1 MVWIMLGSGMDI
13 KNRQYQALFLAVL
26 VAAGST
32 AMAQSI
38 GNQPSAPQAG
48 KIFKSVD
55 SSGNVVF
62 SDKPG
67 DNPNTV
73 VVTPS
78 PINVS
83 DPGPAKVTTDKV
95 ATQQSQ
101 SPGAPAAATAVGAA
115 TDGALASGTNIDAK
129 VDSNGNPI
137 GDPNVSTQNEE
148 EEEEAV
154 AIELVSILSPLP
166 DATLIDIPE
175 PLYVGFQTSP
185 VSLEGSGLMAEVYLD
200 GKLAASGTSALLPVK
215 VPDRGTH
222 TLLVKVVD
230 KNGQT
235 QVSSK
240 EQNIHIKKTAVARGN

>member
-1 MVWIMLGSGMDI
+1 MVWIMLRSGMDI
-13 KNRQYQALFLAVL
+13 KKRQYQALLLTIL

-83 DPGPAKVTTDKV
+83 DPGPAKVTTDK
-95 ATQQSQ
+95 TDPQQSQ
-101 SPGAPAAATAVGAA
+101 SPGAPAAATAAGAV
-115 TDGALASGTNIDAK
+115 TDGALASGTNIDDK

-148 EEEEAV
+148 EEVV

-185 VSLEGSGLMAEVYLD
+185 VSLEASGLLAEVYLD
-200 GKLAASGTSALLPVK
+200 GKLAVSGTSALLPVK

-240 EQNIHIKKTAVARGN
+240 VQNIHIKKTAVARGN